1 MLLTSPPGEDVDV
14 SITSID
20 SELKDEAE
28 IVTFAARI
36 TVVGSR
42 VKDPVLDMTS
52 SPFDHWALRAPAS
65 VMVS

>member
-36 TVVGSR
+36 KEVGSR
-42 VKDPVLDMTS
+42 VKYPVLDMAS
-52 SPFDHWALRAPAS
+52 SPSDHWALCAPAS